1 MDALDSGSKFY
12 YFDDT
17 SNNKAVFGWY
27 NFKERTGV
35 SDGSRV
41 NFEIVL
47 NYSDMSVEFRY
58 GDITSNFPVH
68 THHNTMIGI
77 SGDLDENQ
85 YEQFYYHVRNARP
98 FGSAGD
104 IGNSLFKYI
113 ENPNEV
119 NDGIFAKINQE
130 LDPVSSLTY
139 TPDGYPSPAS
149 DEVYESSEV
158 KSSAVAGSNN
168 EFLWMNLDKAAV
180 NIDYQTSA
188 FSDAGGFAVNSP
200 NYLDGSS
207 GTATYVS
214 ATYNLL
220 EDQITLAGKPYSEND
235 FNTLSEVKE
244 LQRKRLLHLHQYLL
258 NTPQNLRIQILRM
271 TMHLFLATIYN

>member
-1 MDALDSGSKFY
+1 MELLQ
-12 YFDDT
+12 
-17 SNNKAVFGWY
+17 KA
-27 NFKERTGV
+27 
-35 SDGSRV
+35 
-41 NFEIVL
+41 
-47 NYSDMSVEFRY
+47 
-58 GDITSNFPVH
+58 
-68 THHNTMIGI
+68 
-77 SGDLDENQ
+77 
-85 YEQFYYHVRNARP
+85 
-98 FGSAGD
+98 
-104 IGNSLFKYI
+104 
-113 ENPNEV
+113 
-119 NDGIFAKINQE
+119 NQE

-139 TPDGYPSPAS
+139 TPDGNPSPAS

-220 EDQITLAGKPYSEND
+220 EDQITLAGKPYTEND
-235 FNTLSEVKE
+235 FKTLSEVKGASAKE
-244 LQRKRLLHLHQYLL
+244 VVAFAPIPIEYTAKFKNPNSQNDYATYFLPQFITSGYMQSNQDGSDRLFDFDLLQENDYCQFDSSL
-258 NTPQNLRIQILRM
+258 NCGFSSRRCCKSRI
-271 TMHLFLATIYN
+271 YCCK